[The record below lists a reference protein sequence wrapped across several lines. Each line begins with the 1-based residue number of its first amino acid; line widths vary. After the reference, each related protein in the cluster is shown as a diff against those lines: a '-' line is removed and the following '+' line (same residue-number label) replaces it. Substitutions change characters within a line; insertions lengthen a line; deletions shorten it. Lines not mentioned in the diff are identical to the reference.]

1 MKNIRQKKLSFAILE
16 ILRSYTDPEHTLNQN
31 DIGEILVKDYGIHA
45 DRKSIKRNLT
55 ALWEMGFPIDFQE
68 TRRMYPNK
76 EGVMEESFIQHD
88 FYMERDFTDAE
99 LRLLIDSL
107 LFSKHIPY
115 SQCKALVKKL
125 EGLSNRYFQSRVRF
139 ISSLPD
145 TKPNNTQLFYTIEI
159 LDEAIAGKK
168 QVAFI
173 YNRYGLDKKLHPRRN
188 EAYIVNPYQ
197 MVATNGRYYLIGN
210 YHKYQNLA
218 YYRLDRIS
226 QIRLLDTPAKPIRQV
241 EGMEQG
247 LQLPRHMAEHI
258 YMFTGKS
265 EVVTFRAKKYILN
278 DIMDWFNG
286 EITFF
291 DETEEEFSVRVQVNL
306 EAMRRWALQY
316 ALHIRVLS
324 PDSLAQ
330 QMKQDL
336 LEAMK
341 NYGLSYKN

>member
-55 ALWEMGFPIDFQE
+55 SLWEMGFPIDFQE

-145 TKPNNTQLFYTIEI
+145 TKPYNTHLSYTIALLNDTI
-159 LDEAIAGKK
+159 SGKK
-168 QVAFI
+168 QLALTS
-173 YNRYGLDKKLHPRRN
+173 NRSGLD
-188 EAYIVNPYQ
+188 
-197 MVATNGRYYLIGN
+197 T
-210 YHKYQNLA
+210 
-218 YYRLDRIS
+218 
-226 QIRLLDTPAKPIRQV
+226 T
-241 EGMEQG
+241 
-247 LQLPRHMAEHI
+247 LQP
-258 YMFTGKS
+258 
-265 EVVTFRAKKYILN
+265 
-278 DIMDWFNG
+278 
-286 EITFF
+286 
-291 DETEEEFSVRVQVNL
+291 
-306 EAMRRWALQY
+306 
-316 ALHIRVLS
+316 
-324 PDSLAQ
+324 PP
-330 QMKQDL
+330 
-336 LEAMK
+336 
-341 NYGLSYKN
+341 